1 MDGSGESMKK
11 AAWFLPALGYYSLLF
26 YLSSRSSFPVREPFS
41 GFDKLVHGAEFAGL
55 GILLTF
61 GFAKIGR
68 RRARWTGA
76 YSLGTGI
83 LLGLSDEL
91 HQAFVPLRTPDLGD
105 AAADA
110 AGVALGVCLFFI
122 LERWAKQKKAGPTP
136 DDSE

>member
-11 AAWFLPALGYYSLLF
+11 AASFLPAVGYYGLIF
-26 YLSSRSSFPVREPFS
+26 YLSSRSSFPVWAPFS

-55 GILLTF
+55 GLLLTL
-61 GFAKIGR
+61 GFAKIVR
-68 RRARWTGA
+68 RPARWIVF
-76 YSLGTGI
+76 YSLATGI
-83 LLGLSDEL
+83 LLGLSDEF

-122 LERWAKQKKAGPTP
+122 LGRWAKKKKAGPKP
-136 DDSE
+136 YDSG